1 MNEKSFIDN
10 IDDETL
16 AKMIDKTL
24 NFKKTAKTG
33 SVKTQLLKIIP
44 AAAAIAFVIGFI
56 NITSRVLDDAEVSP
70 GNETEITKSAPG
82 TLKITE
88 EAEEAKKEDI
98 TYFDG
103 DGTPD
108 EVIFALGFIA
118 EDGSL
123 IDEPADGVNIVNAYP
138 KLTVNFGN
146 GETIVRRFD
155 QDYRTGTGGF
165 ETADLDGDGTPEI
178 IVELQS
184 MGSIPGNHVYV
195 LKYGKDTNDFY
206 ELSALYGYEFEIKR
220 INDSQFTV
228 SCEETGFVSE
238 LNNYSDILNPD
249 NIFGSVNGVNGIEFF
264 RIVQETGDIALEIYQ
279 YAWDGGAH
287 AANIGYAVS
296 VFGWQNGEF
305 SLLSQRFE
313 EVKKAGAEGITE
325 VYPGLDFAPVIIID
339 PPPEE
344 EPAPLPAE
352 IEEEAYKFISWHHN
366 SGVFMNND
374 ELKPEINMT
383 YAILQTYYLENAL
396 GTEFIYEDG
405 ALMIPVQTVKD
416 AVSYMYKGLDGG
428 SVEDDPDKISVY
440 QDKYF
445 RMPDGISPEPVW
457 AFIQFDTLTVGDN
470 GMCKFDV
477 VFYGAPPDDSD
488 RGEEL
493 RRFAYEFQQVLYKDS
508 SAKRTVCYKFI
519 GAARYE

>member
-1 MNEKSFIDN
+1 MSEKSFIDN

-33 SVKTQLLKIIP
+33 SVKTRLLKIIP
-44 AAAAIAFVIGFI
+44 AVAAIALVIGFI
-56 NITSRVLDDAEVSP
+56 NITSRILDDAEVSP

-98 TYFDG
+98 IDFDG

-123 IDEPADGVNIVNAYP
+123 IDEPADGVNIVTAYP

-146 GETIVRRFD
+146 GETIFRRFD
-155 QDYRTGTGGF
+155 QDYRTGAF
-165 ETADLDGDGTPEI
+165 ETANLDGDGTPEI

-184 MGSIPGNHVYV
+184 MGTFSNNHVYV
-195 LKYGKDTNDFY
+195 LKYDKNTNSFND
-206 ELSALYGYEFEIKR
+206 LAVLYGYEFG
-220 INDSQFTV
+220 INDTD
-228 SCEETGFVSE
+228 
-238 LNNYSDILNPD
+238 NILNGID
-249 NIFGSVNGVNGIEFF
+249 GTVDGIEFF
-264 RIVQETGDIALEIYQ
+264 RIVQADSGINLEIYQ
-279 YAWDGGAH
+279 YAWNGAH

-313 EVKKAGAEGITE
+313 EVKKAGAEKITE
-325 VYPGLDFAPVIIID
+325 IYPGLDYDSVIIID

-352 IEEEAYKFISWHHN
+352 IEEEVYKFISWHHN

-416 AVSYMYKGLDGG
+416 AVSYMYKGLGGG

-445 RMPDGISPEPVW
+445 RMPDGINPSPVR
-457 AFIQFDTLTVGDN
+457 AFIQFDTLSVGDN

-477 VFYGAPPDDSD
+477 VFYDAPSDESD

-493 RRFAYEFQQVLYKDS
+493 RRFTYEFQQVLYKDS

-519 GAARYE
+519 GAVKNG